1 MKRMILILIVLFTAT
16 TLFAGGKECDM
27 KKHASKSVELTG
39 TLIRTGEGDDAK
51 TIFKVA
57 NSDQS
62 YDVCEKTKNSIL
74 SLANEGTQ
82 LQIKGKVMNCSEGE
96 ELVIETAKKI

>member
-1 MKRMILILIVLFTAT
+1 MKRMILMLIVLFTAT

-27 KKHASKSVELTG
+27 KKHAKAVELTG
-39 TLIRTGEGDDAK
+39 TLIRTGDGDDAK

-57 NSDQS
+57 NSDQT

-74 SLANEGTQ
+74 KLANEGAS

-96 ELVIETAKKI
+96 ELVIETANKI

>member
-1 MKRMILILIVLFTAT
+1 MKKLILTLIVLFTAT

-27 KKHASKSVELTG
+27 KNHASKSVELTG
-39 TLIRTGEGDDAK
+39 TLLRTGDGDAAK
-51 TIFKVA
+51 TVFKVA

-62 YDVCEKTKNSIL
+62 YNVCEKTKSSIL
-74 SLANEGTQ
+74 KMANEGTQ